1 MTYVL
6 ENKSKFWSQ
15 LKELR
20 RMVPANAVPSRIVT
34 VPKISNEI
42 KKGHY
47 VKESGHNAEMFP
59 KFTPVYDPK
68 N

>member
-1 MTYVL
+1 
-6 ENKSKFWSQ
+6 
-15 LKELR
+15 
-20 RMVPANAVPSRIVT
+20 MVPANAVPSRIVT

-47 VKESGHNAEMFP
+47 VKESGHNAEKFP